1 MSLLWFV
8 LEYEFCSQ
16 AISGNP
22 VSCTTLDTL
31 VQGLLALGGSLQ
43 EARKD
48 GIAILVFSRKS
59 VRLFQCVFS
68 PALSEAS
75 LITAF

>member
-1 MSLLWFV
+1 MEGSRHEGLYWNMNFAV
-8 LEYEFCSQ
+8 RKFP
-16 AISGNP
+16 AIRA
-22 VSCTTLDTL
+22 LDTP

-48 GIAILVFSRKS
+48 GIAIVVFYRKS

-68 PALSEAS
+68 PVLSEAS

>member
-1 MSLLWFV
+1 M
-8 LEYEFCSQ
+8 EYEFCSQ

-22 VSCTTLDTL
+22 VWCTALDTPL
-31 VQGLLALGGSLQ
+31 QGLLALGENLQ

-48 GIAILVFSRKS
+48 GIVIVVFYRKS
-59 VRLFQCVFS
+59 LRLFQCVFS

-75 LITAF
+75 LITTF

>member
-1 MSLLWFV
+1 M
-8 LEYEFCSQ
+8 EYEFYSQ
-16 AISGNP
+16 EISGNP
-22 VSCTTLDTL
+22 VWCTALDTP
-31 VQGLLALGGSLQ
+31 VQGLLALGGSSQ

-48 GIAILVFSRKS
+48 GLAMVVFYRKS

>member
-1 MSLLWFV
+1 
-8 LEYEFCSQ
+8 LEYDFYSQ
-16 AISGNP
+16 EISGNP
-22 VSCTTLDTL
+22 VWCTALDTL

-48 GIAILVFSRKS
+48 GITIVVFYRKS

>member
-1 MSLLWFV
+1 
-8 LEYEFCSQ
+8 LEYECCIQ
-16 AISGNP
+16 EISGNP
-22 VSCTTLDTL
+22 VWCTALDTP
-31 VQGLLALGGSLQ
+31 VQGLRALGGRLQ

-48 GIAILVFSRKS
+48 GIAIVVFYRKS

-75 LITAF
+75 LITVF

>member
-1 MSLLWFV
+1 

-22 VSCTTLDTL
+22 VWCTALDTL

-48 GIAILVFSRKS
+48 GIAIVVFYRKL

-68 PALSEAS
+68 SALSEAS

>member
-1 MSLLWFV
+1 M
-8 LEYEFCSQ
+8 EYDFYSQ
-16 AISGNP
+16 EISGNP
-22 VSCTTLDTL
+22 VWCTALDTL

-48 GIAILVFSRKS
+48 GITIVVFYRKS